1 VKIVITGG
9 CGFLGLRLA
18 RRLLARGRLTTT
30 GGALAPIEE
39 IVLADAY
46 APEVRPDGL
55 DERARIA
62 RGDVGDPAF
71 IRGLLDGGDVSVF
84 HLASV
89 VSAHAETDPELAFR
103 VNVEGARSV
112 LDGARTHS
120 TLVRV
125 VATSSYA
132 AFGGHLPPIC
142 DDSTKL
148 TPESTYGMTK
158 VILELLLNDYT
169 RRGAIDGR
177 VARLPIVI
185 VRPGAA
191 NLAASSM
198 ASAIFREPLAGR
210 DYAIPVAP
218 ETRVAVTGVRT
229 VVEGL
234 IELHEADS
242 AALGLDRAVCFPNVA
257 STVGAMVDELHRVTG
272 DRPLGALS
280 WQPDPRVEA
289 IVSTW
294 PSVVDTTTALALG
307 IPPTDPFERI
317 IGEAI
322 TDMAVP
328 G

>member
-18 RRLLARGRLTTT
+18 RRLLERGELTRT
-30 GGALAPIEE
+30 GGGLAPIDE
-39 IVLADAY
+39 IVLADALT
-46 APEVRPDGL
+46 PKTRPGGL
-55 DERARIA
+55 DERARVA
-62 RGDVGDPAF
+62 RGDVADPAF
-71 IRGLLDGGDVSVF
+71 IESLLAGGDVSIF

-89 VSAHAETDPELAFR
+89 VSAQAETDPELAFR

-112 LDGARTHS
+112 LNAARDHGG
-120 TLVRV
+120 LVRV
-125 VATSSYA
+125 VTTSSYA
-132 AFGGHLPPIC
+132 AFGGDLPPVC
-142 DDSTKL
+142 DDGTKL

-158 VILELLLNDYT
+158 VVLELLINDYT

-210 DYAIPVAP
+210 DYAIPVAA
-218 ETRVAVTGVRT
+218 ETRLAVTGVRT
-229 VVEGL
+229 AVEGL
-234 IELHEADS
+234 IALHEADS
-242 AALGLDRAVCFPNVA
+242 AAIGLDRAVSFPSAA
-257 STVGAMVDELHRVTG
+257 STIGEMVDVLQRVAG
-272 DRPLGALS
+272 DRPLGTLT

-294 PSVVDTTTALALG
+294 PSLVDATAALTLG
-307 IPPTDPFERI
+307 VPPTDSFERI
-317 IGEAI
+317 ICDA
-322 TDMAVP
+322 MADVP
-328 G
+328 SPG